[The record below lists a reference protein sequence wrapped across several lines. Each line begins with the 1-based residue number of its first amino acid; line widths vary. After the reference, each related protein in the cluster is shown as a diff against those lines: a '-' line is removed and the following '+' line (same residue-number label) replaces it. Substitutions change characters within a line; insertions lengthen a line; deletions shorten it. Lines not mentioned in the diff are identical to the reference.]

1 MQKSGNAS
9 SSMVYDALRK
19 AEEQGIPADSEWMRA
34 LKEAAATAFM
44 GICPSLVPLFL
55 SRESSSC
62 LGNGT

>member
-1 MQKSGNAS
+1 
-9 SSMVYDALRK
+9 MVYDALRK